1 MEVTAAALPHTLRT
15 APELGTCVVIVD
27 VDDHNKQA
35 APLEQRNTTTTQQH
49 NTRGVG
55 CWLHILLSHTYAR
68 THALALTVVVLS
80 LYVLVHSQN
89 CAMVSPELSC
99 GSFFATANDDTDGD
113 DDDDDDNMAVKEARR
128 VASRHDS
135 GGSRGGGQ

>member
-1 MEVTAAALPHTLRT
+1 M
-15 APELGTCVVIVD
+15 
-27 VDDHNKQA
+27 
-35 APLEQRNTTTTQQH
+35 
-49 NTRGVG
+49 
-55 CWLHILLSHTYAR
+55 HILLSHTYAR

-80 LYVLVHSQN
+80 LYVLVYSQN

-99 GSFFATANDDTDGD
+99 GSFFATANDKTDD
-113 DDDDDDNMAVKEARR
+113 NDDNMAVKEARR